1 MLFPP
6 DGLKVFFFWASRQA
20 LAPKGWLV
28 RHHDVWDIDGGH
40 FSGYSAS
47 RCDGGGGIAQ
57 NEETEE
63 RLDEC
68 IRNDHKSCYVILFNL
83 CICCV
88 QFTVLLQ
95 LFP

>member
-57 NEETEE
+57 NEDTEE
-63 RLDEC
+63 RWMAKTSWHSINFCMFDEC
-68 IRNDHKSCYVILFNL
+68 IRKDHKS
-83 CICCV
+83 
-88 QFTVLLQ
+88 
-95 LFP
+95 